1 MDDLGSLDRIDFDL
15 RILLEDSSLV
25 ELGFRNGLLFDAVFN
40 LDYATVLA
48 VLDRVGAL
56 VIWVRKISFLFG
68 VVLI

>member
-15 RILLEDSSLV
+15 RILLKDSFLV
-25 ELGFRNGLLFDAVFN
+25 ELGFQNGLLFDAVFN

-56 VIWVRKISFLFG
+56 S
-68 VVLI
+68 